1 MIIDIVVGAVVL
13 ISALIAFLRGFIREV
28 LTILGVV
35 GGILAAVFFG
45 PDLAPVMR
53 GWLGVSDGDEA
64 GKLFDLVP
72 MVIVADVLAY
82 GLIFILVVIIL
93 SVISHFTAGAAKAL
107 GLGPVDRTLGVVF
120 GIVRAV
126 VLLGLL
132 YLPFHLLMDEKT
144 KEDLFSGSKT
154 HIFIEKTAD
163 VIAGFLPET
172 EEIEEKAEDVE
183 RDVKKKLM
191 EEDLLRK
198 DDNQEAPNQQDLK
211 ESEDQNNT
219 GYEQDERQ
227 KMNELFKQQPGPD
240 DQ

>member
-53 GWLGVSDGDEA
+53 GWLGVSDGDET

-82 GLIFILVVIIL
+82 GLVFIIVVIIL
-93 SVISHFTAGAAKAL
+93 SVISHFTAGAAKAM

-191 EEDLLRK
+191 EEDLLQNK
-198 DDNQEAPNQQDLK
+198 DKKDAPDQQELK
-211 ESEDQNNT
+211 KSEEQKNT
-219 GYEQDERQ
+219 GYEQGERE